1 MITFISFA
9 FNTIGPDAIYP
20 NEALRQYRIGSNFC
34 LDFNDLGTR
43 RITLDCPIVEN
54 PAAFPTPERTW
65 DKNGTVLYSS
75 LQGED
80 PLSGI
85 NLDFFDTNP
94 LLTPGVVDM
103 QPLLFLPNGSLLFD
117 LRTINISLPVLV
129 PPRVNLTRA
138 VFNAILGNW
147 TCRANNSLG
156 ADQASTT
163 ISECREYQISIVVAE
178 YSKHR
183 LFNKQGMDGQPKSGY

>member
-1 MITFISFA
+1 MITLISFA

-85 NLDFFDTNP
+85 NPDFFNTNP

-103 QPLLFLPNGSLLFD
+103 QPLLFVLNGSLLFD
-117 LRTINISLPVLV
+117 LRTINISMPVLV
-129 PPRVNLTRA
+129 PPRVSLTRA

-163 ISECREYQISIVVAE
+163 ISECREYQINIVVVE
-178 YSKHR
+178 YSVA
-183 LFNKQGMDGQPKSGY
+183 